1 MATLKD
7 IADRA
12 GVSISTV
19 SRVLNGTAPISAN
32 VRQQV
37 MAIATEQGYPLHKAS
52 KTADN
57 PEPLRH
63 IMLATPRNLMLES
76 DLNLVSLTLINRL
89 KTLCQQR
96 NIQLSPFVGEPDS
109 INEQQLLQALRGG
122 RESGIL
128 IVNDDHPTLL
138 NAVAESGVPA
148 VLINGE
154 DPTMRLN
161 AVMPANHYSA
171 AAAVRY
177 LIAQGHRRILHLT
190 WHSRLT
196 IRERERGYCD
206 ALVDAGIALDERLIL
221 SLPDF
226 QPLTARDALLNWLAR
241 HPDRLG
247 VTAIFCAADNQ
258 AIGVTDALSQHGLRV
273 PDDISV
279 MGMDDIL
286 PLDMLPLALTTVHLP
301 FEEMARAALHLLTQQ
316 LLPAQA
322 LGIAQRIELAGHL
335 KVRDSVRGI
344 TPPVVSKA
352 AGNDS
357 TS

>member
-1 MATLKD
+1 MVTLKE
-7 IADRA
+7 IAERA

-19 SRVLNGTAPISAN
+19 SRVLSGSAPISAK

-37 MAIATEQGYPLHKAS
+37 MSIAAEQGYPLHKAA
-52 KTADN
+52 KVAETPD
-57 PEPLRH
+57 PLRH

-76 DLNLVSLTLINRL
+76 ELNLVSLTLINRL
-89 KTLCQQR
+89 KALCQQR

-109 INEQQLLQALRGG
+109 INEQQLLEALHADKAN
-122 RESGIL
+122 GIL

-161 AVMPANHYSA
+161 TVMPANHYSA
-171 AAAVRY
+171 TAAVRY

-190 WHSRLT
+190 WPSRQT
-196 IRERERGYCD
+196 IRERERGYRD
-206 ALVDAGIALDERLIL
+206 ALAEAGIAVDERLIL

-226 QPLTARDALLNWLAR
+226 QPLTARDALRHWLAA

-258 AIGVTDALSQHGLRV
+258 AIGVTDALNHHGLRV
-273 PDDISV
+273 PQDMSV

-286 PLDMLPLALTTVHLP
+286 PLDMLPLSLTTVHLP
-301 FEEMARAALHLLTQQ
+301 FEEMARAALQLLTQQ

-335 KVRDSVRGI
+335 VVRESVLA
-344 TPPVVSKA
+344 TPAGASVGVS
-352 AGNDS
+352 
-357 TS
+357 

>member
-1 MATLKD
+1 MTTLKD
-7 IADRA
+7 IAERA

-19 SRVLNGTAPISAN
+19 SRVLNGTAPISAS
-32 VRQQV
+32 VRQQI
-37 MAIATEQGYPLHKAS
+37 MAIATEQGYPLHKTG
-52 KTADN
+52 KTIEAPD
-57 PEPLRH
+57 PLRH

-76 DLNLVSLTLINRL
+76 DINLVSLTLINRL

-109 INEQQLLQALRGG
+109 INEQQLLQALRAGKANA
-122 RESGIL
+122 IL

-161 AVMPANHYSA
+161 TVMPANYYA
-171 AAAVRY
+171 ATQAVRY

-190 WHSRLT
+190 WPSRQT
-196 IRERERGYCD
+196 IRERERGYRS
-206 ALVDAGIALDERLIL
+206 ALAQADIALDERLIL

-226 QPLTARDALLNWLAR
+226 QPLTARDALLDWLVR

-273 PDDISV
+273 PQDISV

-286 PLDMLPLALTTVHLP
+286 PLDMLPLSLTTVHLP

-316 LLPAQA
+316 LLPTQD

-335 KVRDSVRGI
+335 VIRESVRGM
-344 TPPVVSKA
+344 A
-352 AGNDS
+352 RR
-357 TS
+357 